1 MIFKNQNG
9 RELIVTYKCGEDEG
23 LHIKIDKDDRN
34 YMYQYYLSG
43 NFYTDQEGVIRVII
57 KKIKKIW
64 AIITNKDF
72 YYAEIIMTKREFET
86 YKEWLNQ
93 F

>member
-1 MIFKNQNG
+1 MEGMIGITCINIISVG
-9 RELIVTYKCGEDEG
+9 I
-23 LHIKIDKDDRN
+23 
-34 YMYQYYLSG
+34 
-43 NFYTDQEGVIRVII
+43 FYSDQEGVIRAIV

-64 AIITNKDF
+64 AIIMNKDF
-72 YYAEIIMTKREFET
+72 YYAEIIMSKRELET

>member
-1 MIFKNQNG
+1 MIFKNQDG
-9 RELIVTYKCGEDEG
+9 RELIVTCKCGEDEG
-23 LHIKIDKDDRN
+23 LHIKIGRDDRN

-43 NFYTDQEGVIRVII
+43 NFYSDQECVIRAIV

-64 AIITNKDF
+64 AIIMNKDF
-72 YYAEIIMTKREFET
+72 YYAEIIMSKREFET

>member
-1 MIFKNQNG
+1 MIFKNQDG
-9 RELIVTYKCGEDEG
+9 RELIVTCKCGEDEG
-23 LHIKIDKDDRN
+23 LHIKIGRDDRN

-43 NFYTDQEGVIRVII
+43 NFYSDQEGVIRAIV

-64 AIITNKDF
+64 AIIMNKDF
-72 YYAEIIMTKREFET
+72 YYAEIIMSKREFET